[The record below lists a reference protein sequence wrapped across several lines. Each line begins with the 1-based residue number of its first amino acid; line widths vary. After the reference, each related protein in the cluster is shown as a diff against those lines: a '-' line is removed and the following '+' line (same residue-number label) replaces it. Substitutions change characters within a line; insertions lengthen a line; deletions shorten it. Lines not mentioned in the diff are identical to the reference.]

1 MISNDKLKNVADIT
15 ITGEDENLMVRA
27 LFLKEMA
34 KELLTARQ
42 LAQDMKCLRKLMG
55 YVENGSE
62 QTVVL
67 FQDDATRD
75 FFVKTG
81 AYRKE
86 NSYWGH
92 SLHEAI
98 QKAFEAEGEK
108 R

>member
-1 MISNDKLKNVADIT
+1 MITEERLKEIANAQPVQEYDTAYITLGDI
-15 ITGEDENLMVRA
+15 
-27 LFLKEMA
+27 KEMA
-34 KELLTARQ
+34 QELIEARQ
-42 LAQDMKCLRKLMG
+42 LAEDMKRLRGLMG
-55 YVENGSE
+55 YVENGSDQAVE
-62 QTVVL
+62 L

-98 QKAFEAEGEK
+98 QKAFEAEGDRK
-108 R
+108 

>member
-1 MISNDKLKNVADIT
+1 MITK
-15 ITGEDENLMVRA
+15 ER
-27 LFLKEMA
+27 LKEIA
-34 KELLTARQ
+34 NAQPVQEYDTAYVTLGDVKEIAQELLEARQ

-55 YVENGSE
+55 YVENGSD
-62 QTVVL
+62 QTVEL

-86 NSYWGH
+86 NSYWDH

-98 QKAFEAEGEK
+98 QKAFEAEGDRK
-108 R
+108 

>member
-34 KELLTARQ
+34 KELLTARH

-62 QTVVL
+62 QTVAL
-67 FQDDATRD
+67 YQDDATMS
-75 FFVKTG
+75 FIIKTKT
-81 AYRKE
+81 YTKE
-86 NSYWGH
+86 NRYWGH
-92 SLHEAI
+92 SLREAI
-98 QKAFEAEGEK
+98 QKAFEAEGDGT
-108 R
+108 

>member
-62 QTVVL
+62 QTVAL
-67 FQDDATRD
+67 YQDDATMS
-75 FFVKTG
+75 FIIKTKT
-81 AYRKE
+81 YTKE
-86 NSYWGH
+86 NRYWGH
-92 SLHEAI
+92 SLREAI
-98 QKAFEAEGEK
+98 QKAFEAEGDGT
-108 R
+108 

>member
-1 MISNDKLKNVADIT
+1 MIS
-15 ITGEDENLMVRA
+15 EER
-27 LFLKEMA
+27 LKEIA
-34 KELLTARQ
+34 NAQPVQEYDTAYIALGDIKEIAQELIEVRQ
-42 LAQDMKCLRKLMG
+42 LAEDMKRLRNLMG

-92 SLHEAI
+92 SLHKAI